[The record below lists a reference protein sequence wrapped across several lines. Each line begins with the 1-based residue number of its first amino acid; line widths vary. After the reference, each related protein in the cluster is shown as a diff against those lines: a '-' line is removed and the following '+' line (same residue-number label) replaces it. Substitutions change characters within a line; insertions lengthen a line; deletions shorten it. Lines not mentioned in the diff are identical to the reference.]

1 METKDLKSATTTGLL
16 AQSEFNRF
24 GIICVL
30 LTVVGCLGGT
40 AVGLGAI
47 TSTFAL
53 ILVVV
58 PTMLTLSLLLAVAP
72 MRAIYTA
79 ALTSVSI
86 DIALILYFA
95 LV

>member
-30 LTVVGCLGGT
+30 LIIVGCLGGT

-86 DIALILYFA
+86 DIALILYFV